1 MNSVKRLSLVAGFL
15 ALWAG
20 GCIAAGGVIRFEG
33 RIVEPGCQSSSRGG
47 STLELTGCPQKLRDS
62 QFDVQPIRSVQAVG
76 NAPVHVKLLTDSG
89 AGRYYD
95 QRYQLV
101 DGRGKPIQSGAYVV
115 TLTAP

>member
-1 MNSVKRLSLVAGFL
+1 MNSVKRLSLVAGFF
-15 ALWAG
+15 ALWTGASM
-20 GCIAAGGVIRFEG
+20 AADGVIRFEG
-33 RIVEPGCQSSSRGG
+33 RVVEPGCQSSSRGG

-62 QFDVQPIRSVQAVG
+62 QLNVQPIRSVQAVG
-76 NAPVHVKLLTDSG
+76 TAPVQVKLLTDSG

-115 TLTAP
+115 TLIAP